1 MAHNQNPN
9 IIDLASEL
17 ATAETSAAEI
27 IMSEAEAKKQEQA
40 YLNKNFKI
48 LKDEIATMEEKMPF
62 PDVKEYDVGIDFSDI
77 SDIQYKKRVNKPY
90 RDKING
96 LDLYCKT
103 DPLYVGH
110 LQTMG
115 EKDYYFMD
123 SNLNTLALNDRT
135 VLVAVMDKN
144 FDEYRR
150 MWRFPKKKVGIT
162 FSRNVSI
169 TNKQVIKVDSIFDA
183 SSEIIS
189 GISDNYLRKAL
200 IQNKT
205 KNNIVSIIQ
214 TIQEKQDQIMSD
226 EIGKSFIVQ
235 GCAGS
240 GKTVVMLNRLRYLI
254 FNNLLTDRYSVL
266 TPSNQFVKFI
276 SSAAIEYNVNI
287 KAIYSYKQYYDYLY
301 SQYLASSSEKIVF
314 SDESVYPQNFLN
326 RIYSED
332 FIRACYASFAKKLFE
347 ITNEFVD
354 YCENKLNYLISKEE
368 QGLKQENERIINDY
382 RQEILYISNSLQNFD
397 QNIDDKDINPQTIL
411 QNCKQLLDKAVE
423 KYNTEKAKISAM
435 NISIPAQEVE
445 SFDSEIIDIKKDM
458 QIANEKIQKANFFT
472 RPLWKRRYDFAK
484 EVYDKKYHE
493 AEKLLIEQKRESL
506 LKNNTTDFE
515 NNLKIDTL
523 RKTLANLEKIID
535 RYEKALAENNGRL
548 NDLQSYVE
556 QKYHEEGDAFKAFFE
571 AIEVNMP
578 QIEKASKELLACSV
592 PLSELCKT
600 GKNLYKVF
608 KKFDDE
614 KIKNKE
620 KKEESKF
627 NLFNDKYTDSELYN
641 NLRSILMRE
650 CRSIIKAE
658 FKINLGSSYKYYSY
672 LSLYFAYLIQGPVKI
687 PSKYL
692 FIDEAQDLSL
702 SEMRLLNKINRFPVI
717 NLFGDTYQV
726 ITEYGITNWSKIE
739 WLKNIYYL
747 EENFRNTNQVI
758 DFCNACL
765 PSEMQMEKI
774 GIDMDSVKTF
784 NTLDDILRT
793 NIDWAQY
800 SVIVKD
806 EIAKRDLLIEFS
818 NNALSPKEFYT
829 VKEAKGL
836 EFYRVI
842 VLDRDMTINE
852 KYISYT
858 RSLNELIVV
867 KNFPHYSSSED
878 ITIVQD
884 ED

>member
-17 ATAETSAAEI
+17 ATAETSATEI

-40 YLNKNFKI
+40 YLNKNFEI

-169 TNKQVIKVDSIFDA
+169 TNKQVVKVDSIFDA

-301 SQYLASSSEKIVF
+301 SQYLASPSEKIVF
-314 SDESVYPQNFLN
+314 L
-326 RIYSED
+326 
-332 FIRACYASFAKKLFE
+332 
-347 ITNEFVD
+347 
-354 YCENKLNYLISKEE
+354 
-368 QGLKQENERIINDY
+368 
-382 RQEILYISNSLQNFD
+382 SNSLQNFD

-435 NISIPAQEVE
+435 NIFIPAQEVE

-506 LKNNTTDFE
+506 LKNNTNDFE

-523 RKTLANLEKIID
+523 RKTLASLEKIID
-535 RYEKALAENNGRL
+535 RYERALAENNSRL

-578 QIEKASKELLACSV
+578 QIEKASKELLSCSS

-600 GKNLYKVF
+600 GKNLYKGF

-614 KIKNKE
+614 KIKSKE

-627 NLFNDKYTDSELYN
+627 NLFNDKHTDNGLYN
-641 NLRSILMRE
+641 DLRSILMRE

-702 SEMRLLNKINRFPVI
+702 SEMRLLNKINRFPVT

-739 WLKNIYYL
+739 WIKNTYYL

-784 NTLDDILRT
+784 NTLDDIFRT

>member
-17 ATAETSAAEI
+17 ATAETSATEI

-40 YLNKNFKI
+40 YLNKNFEI

-301 SQYLASSSEKIVF
+301 SQYLASPSEKIVF
-314 SDESVYPQNFLN
+314 L
-326 RIYSED
+326 
-332 FIRACYASFAKKLFE
+332 
-347 ITNEFVD
+347 
-354 YCENKLNYLISKEE
+354 
-368 QGLKQENERIINDY
+368 
-382 RQEILYISNSLQNFD
+382 SNSLQNFD

-435 NISIPAQEVE
+435 NIFIPAQEVE

-506 LKNNTTDFE
+506 LKNNTNDFE

-523 RKTLANLEKIID
+523 RKTLASLEKIID
-535 RYEKALAENNGRL
+535 RYERALAENNSRL

-702 SEMRLLNKINRFPVI
+702 SEMRLLNKINRFPVT

-784 NTLDDILRT
+784 NTLDDIFRT